1 MDPAI
6 FKSIIETGTVEGEK
20 LTPEFALLGAFMLLI
35 MFVMA
40 FLSVTLDGKANRW
53 LNIIVGVIY
62 LVIWVGDLISSPGK
76 ASKILLSIADIVF
89 LVLIIWYAYKW
100 PK

>member
-1 MDPAI
+1 
-6 FKSIIETGTVEGEK
+6 
-20 LTPEFALLGAFMLLI
+20 

-40 FLSVTLDGKANRW
+40 FLSVTLNGKANCW
-53 LNIIVGVIY
+53 SNIIVGAIY

-76 ASKILLSIADIVF
+76 ASKTLLIADIVF

-100 PK
+100 PRQ